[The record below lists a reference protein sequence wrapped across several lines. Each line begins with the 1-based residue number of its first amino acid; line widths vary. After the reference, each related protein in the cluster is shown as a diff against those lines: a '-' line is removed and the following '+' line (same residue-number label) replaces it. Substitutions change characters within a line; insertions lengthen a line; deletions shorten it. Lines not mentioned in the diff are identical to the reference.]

1 MVPIETSSQT
11 GDLADRWS
19 VKWASLCTCWF
30 TVKPCR
36 CSGGSEQVS
45 QGTRENCQVSNVPFL
60 TQRTDPHTQQ
70 VWADLCQITSRK
82 LSCSEKGTSL
92 RSQTEKCKQELM
104 LERRYSYYLGSEPVD
119 GTTSLCLSN
128 ESNNFFFLV
137 FILKKFSFSLYK
149 ILIQMVN
156 LDKYIKDI
164 WILWVEDG
172 LITFSS
178 KCLLNSLW
186 LISLTRVHERS

>member
-128 ESNNFFFLV
+128 ESNNFFFWYL
-137 FILKKFSFSLYK
+137 FSRNFLSP
-149 ILIQMVN
+149 
-156 LDKYIKDI
+156 YIRS
-164 WILWVEDG
+164 W
-172 LITFSS
+172 S
-178 KCLLNSLW
+178 KW
-186 LISLTRVHERS
+186 